1 MRQLVYFVVKV
12 VRTWEFVEELARMS
26 WVEKSHERIT
36 PCRDT
41 KEEANKDFE
50 NLGFVFSDRAH
61 VQCHDEIN
69 IGKSWT
75 RHIVQCGLKQYN
87 Q

>member
-12 VRTWEFVEELARMS
+12 VCTWKYVEELGRMC

-36 PCRDT
+36 PGRDT
-41 KEEANKDFE
+41 KEEANQDFE

-61 VQCHDEIN
+61 VQCHDEIK
-69 IGKSWT
+69 IGESWT
-75 RHIVQCGLKQYN
+75 RHIVQCINK
-87 Q
+87 

>member
-1 MRQLVYFVVKV
+1 MRQLVWFVVKE
-12 VRTWEFVEELARMS
+12 VRKWEWVDELNMFCWVEE
-26 WVEKSHERIT
+26 SHEHIT
-36 PCRDT
+36 PDRDT
-41 KEEANKDFE
+41 EEEANQDFE

-61 VQCHDEIN
+61 VQCHDEIK

-75 RHIVQCGLKQYN
+75 RHIVQCGLKQFN

>member
-1 MRQLVYFVVKV
+1 MRQLEYFVVKV
-12 VRTWEFVEELARMS
+12 VRTWQYVEELDRMS

-41 KEEANKDFE
+41 KEEANQDFE
-50 NLGFVFSDRAH
+50 NLGFVFSDRADIK
-61 VQCHDEIN
+61 CHDTIK
-69 IGKSWT
+69 IGESWT
-75 RHIVQCGLKQYN
+75 RHIVQCGVKQFN